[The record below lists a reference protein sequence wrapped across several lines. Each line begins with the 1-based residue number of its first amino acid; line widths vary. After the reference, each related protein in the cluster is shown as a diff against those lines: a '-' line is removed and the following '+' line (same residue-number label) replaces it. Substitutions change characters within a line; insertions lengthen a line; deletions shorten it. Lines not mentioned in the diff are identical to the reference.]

1 MQTQVGG
8 VGYRNR
14 RTPKRSN
21 HSLFTHF
28 IVVATWLYMIW
39 CDNYLHPLPFFLS
52 LSTFQHSLSFSR
64 VSQFPQISRLGF
76 LSQTLTPFIK
86 VPIFPRNFRS
96 TFPYSPSTLDPN
108 RYFFFDFRFTTIIF
122 FPCIAS
128 QVAREGIS
136 KLRKEKKKDETCFLR
151 KPGFRRASIRRG
163 EALQK
168 IRQSW

>member
-1 MQTQVGG
+1 MIITFI
-8 VGYRNR
+8 
-14 RTPKRSN
+14 PS
-21 HSLFTHF
+21 HS
-28 IVVATWLYMIW
+28 
-39 CDNYLHPLPFFLS
+39 FFLS

-168 IRQSW
+168 IRQS